1 LYYYQDL
8 RQAFRIFD
16 KNKDGFVDAS
26 ELKKVTTT
34 LGQKLTNEEVDAFMD
49 EADIDG
55 DGKLSY
61 EEFVNM
67 LTKF

>member
-1 LYYYQDL
+1 M
-8 RQAFRIFD
+8 FD
-16 KNKDGFVDAS
+16 RNKDGFVDAK

-34 LGQKLTNEEVDAFMD
+34 LGQRLTNEEVEAFMR

-61 EEFVNM
+61 EEFVTMM
-67 LTKF
+67 LKV